1 MPSAKVL
8 ESKKQ
13 VVAELTE
20 LLKGATTGVFVDYS
34 GINVADDTK
43 LRKELREAGVKYM
56 VVKNTLTR
64 FAAKEAGIEGL
75 DDILNG
81 TTALALSEDHVT
93 AAKIIGEF
101 AEKNENFKIKG
112 GIMEGKAIS
121 ADTVK
126 ELASL
131 PSKEVL
137 IARLLGSLNGPITG
151 LTIALNEYAKK
162 LEA

>member
-1 MPSAKVL
+1 
-8 ESKKQ
+8 
-13 VVAELTE
+13 
-20 LLKGATTGVFVDYS
+20 
-34 GINVADDTK
+34 
-43 LRKELREAGVKYM
+43 
-56 VVKNTLTR
+56 
-64 FAAKEAGIEGL
+64 
-75 DDILNG
+75 
-81 TTALALSEDHVT
+81 
-93 AAKIIGEF
+93 
-101 AEKNENFKIKG
+101 
-112 GIMEGKAIS
+112 MEGKAIS